1 MGGETIAW
9 FKLNSEIGKMHRYS
23 QKVFLMKYPPNQQL
37 KRVVSKC
44 SIWWYS
50 LYPLLKRI
58 TYARKQKK
66 MTQNDL
72 GKAVGTSGDIIGKY
86 ERDEIKPSID
96 TAAKIAEALNV
107 TIDYLVKDAKYQ
119 NIDDETLKRMKNI
132 EKLSPEDKSHVYAML
147 DAFFAKSKLQSLLL

>member
-1 MGGETIAW
+1 MTFGE
-9 FKLNSEIGKMHRYS
+9 
-23 QKVFLMKYPPNQQL
+23 
-37 KRVVSKC
+37 
-44 SIWWYS
+44 
-50 LYPLLKRI
+50 RI

-107 TIDYLVKDAKYQ
+107 TIDYLVKDVIDYQ

-132 EKLSPEDKSHVYAML
+132 EKLTPEYKSYVYAML